1 MRVKTRLELFNQHV
15 ALVQKRHDMTF
26 SVPEEKYELV
36 ANNFRDGLVQLASIA
51 EQVATAISDQSILKR
66 K

>member
-1 MRVKTRLELFNQHV
+1 
-15 ALVQKRHDMTF
+15 MTF